1 MTEDHEVERNASFRG
16 LCNTSAF
23 ELNKWSHFRNCQ
35 NQEKKE
41 LLLKDDAV
49 FQPDFLDEV
58 STDLPNGCWSV
69 QKDSN
74 GKCAV
79 IRNHVWA
86 GYTAYHVAGTNN
98 FGGVYIGDGLKNADL
113 AFMI

>member
-1 MTEDHEVERNASFRG
+1 M
-16 LCNTSAF
+16 
-23 ELNKWSHFRNCQ
+23 
-35 NQEKKE
+35 
-41 LLLKDDAV
+41 KDDAV

-58 STDLPNGCWSV
+58 STDTPTGVWSI

-79 IRNHVWA
+79 IRNHMWA
-86 GYTAYHVAGTNN
+86 GYTAYHVAGTNS
-98 FGGVYIGDGLKNADL
+98 FGGVYVGDGLKNADL

>member
-1 MTEDHEVERNASFRG
+1 MTEAHEVERNASFRG
-16 LCNTSAF
+16 LNCTTGF
-23 ELNKWSHFRNCQ
+23 ELNSYSHFRNCQ
-35 NQEKKE
+35 DQTKKE
-41 LLLKDDAV
+41 LLLRDDAV

-58 STDLPNGCWSV
+58 SSDMPQGLWSV

-74 GKCAV
+74 GKTAV

-86 GYTAYHVAGTNN
+86 GYTAYHKVGSNT